1 MALEAVLSFLDI
13 NQTEDVPMDF
23 FHVFTTS
30 IETGNKV
37 VDYGRKKFEFRRR
50 EAIV

>member
-1 MALEAVLSFLDI
+1 MALEAVLSSLDI

-23 FHVFTTS
+23 FHVFTTC

-37 VDYGRKKFEFRRR
+37 VDYGKFEFRRR